1 MARRRVNTT
10 KYEIIRTATT
20 LFLEKGY
27 SATTPKL
34 ICDELDISTGNLTY
48 YFPTKE
54 HLLAILVDMLC
65 SYQGKVVHNIV
76 EEGATSLLALSLEMA
91 TMAVICEENEIA
103 KDLFLSAYSSPMAL
117 EIIRKNDAL
126 RSMHIYCEF
135 CPDWTEQQY
144 IEAEILVSGIEYATL
159 MTTDYSVPIQ
169 QRITGALDN
178 IMKIYNVPESIRQQK
193 IEKVLSMDY
202 QTLGRNIL
210 EQFKQYVNETN
221 ENTFENLLNGSGQP
235 IHSHKEVTL

>member
-10 KYEIIRTATT
+10 KYEIIQTATT

-34 ICDELDISTGNLTY
+34 ICDTLDISTGNLTY

-54 HLLAILVDMLC
+54 HLLSVLVEMLC
-65 SYQGKVVHNIV
+65 GFQGQTIQNMVQ
-76 EEGATSLLALSLEMA
+76 EEGKTSLLAVCLELA
-91 TMAVICEENEIA
+91 TMSAMCEESEIA
-103 KDLFLSAYSSPMAL
+103 KDLFVSAYSSPMSL

-126 RSMHIYCEF
+126 RAMQIYNQF

-159 MTTDYSVPIQ
+159 MTTDYSVSIES
-169 QRITGALDN
+169 RITGALDN
-178 IMKIYNVPESIRQQK
+178 VMKIYNVPDSIRRQK
-193 IEKVLSMDY
+193 IEKVLSLDY
-202 QTLGRNIL
+202 RALSRQIL
-210 EQFKQYVNETN
+210 ENFKQYVDETN
-221 ENTFENLLNGSGQP
+221 EHTFEALLGSA
-235 IHSHKEVTL
+235 SK